1 MDGPLAHKVR
11 ELPRVAVH
19 RAIDGAARRRRREWL
34 RPHEFAAFGPGS
46 VIEPPMRAINR
57 DAIAIGR
64 DVHIRPNVWFSATCG
79 QAPAGAVCLTIGDR
93 AELGADLVIACELS
107 VTIGEDVLTA
117 DRVFIGDNHHQYGDP
132 TRPIRLQGQSDA
144 RPVTIGAGGFLGI
157 GSCVLSGVTIGE
169 NAYVGAGA
177 VVVSDVPARC
187 VAVGNPARIV
197 KHWNA
202 DAATWMPGP
211 PRKSGEG

>member
-1 MDGPLAHKVR
+1 MGGPVVHRVW
-11 ELPRVAVH
+11 ELPRIAAN
-19 RAIDGAARRRRREWL
+19 RAIEGAVRRRRRHWP
-34 RPHEFAAFGPGS
+34 RPYEFAAFGPGS
-46 VIEPPMRAINR
+46 VIEPPVRAINP

-79 QAPAGAVCLTIGDR
+79 QAPVGAVCLKIGDR

-117 DRVFIGDNHHQYGDP
+117 DRVFIGDNHHRYDDP
-132 TRPIRLQGQSDA
+132 TRPVRLQGQSDA
-144 RPVTIGAGGFLGI
+144 RPVTIGAGAFLGI
-157 GSCVLSGVTIGE
+157 GSCVLGGVTIGE

-187 VAVGNPARIV
+187 VAVGNPAQVV
-197 KHWNA
+197 KHWKA
-202 DAATWMPGP
+202 DAGAWVPGP
-211 PRKSGEG
+211 PRKSGQG